1 MILALLAAAVA
12 MGGALQP
19 TSVGDGKLSP
29 GVVRSDLT
37 IAKICATKW
46 GLDHRAVTAGMKA
59 QVYRR
64 YGFSGP
70 HDPRCT
76 ADRTGRTCEVDHRV
90 PRCAGGADDIANL
103 SPQPYG
109 GAWNAHMK
117 DRVEDQACKAI
128 CAIVKPMPLAGAQA
142 AFLGDW
148 TVTYRAWFGEPLNGA
163 P

>member
-1 MILALLAAAVA
+1 MLAALLAAAVA

-19 TSVGDGKLSP
+19 TSVADPKLSP
-29 GVVRSDLT
+29 GIVRSDLT
-37 IAKICATKW
+37 VAQICATKW
-46 GLDHRAVTAGMKA
+46 GLDHRAVTASMKA

-64 YGFSGP
+64 YGFAGP
-70 HDPRCT
+70 KDPRCT

-90 PRCAGGADDIANL
+90 PRCAGGADDMANL

-128 CAIVKPMPLAGAQA
+128 CALVKPMPLGEAQA

-148 TVTYRAWFGEPLNGA
+148 TITYRAWFGEPLTK
-163 P
+163 